1 MQETWGVGNS
11 GVMVRGHMIFLHN
24 RVKRVEETIG
34 RNPGGLAIGIDSSV
48 VVAWKEAGSNPPT
61 ATSLTSK
68 FVGRFLGIKM
78 SFPKFNKWGKRVWIF
93 LNIFVATIYHPY
105 DIKENGESNETLS
118 LLMNLIPKMLNLLDG
133 MM

>member
-1 MQETWGVGNS
+1 MEG
-11 GVMVRGHMIFLHN
+11 
-24 RVKRVEETIG
+24 
-34 RNPGGLAIGIDSSV
+34 
-48 VVAWKEAGSNPPT
+48 
-61 ATSLTSK
+61 
-68 FVGRFLGIKM
+68 GRFESSNNNPSHLKM
-78 SFPKFNKWGKRVWIF
+78 CREICENLNVLPKFNKWGKRVWIF